1 MHQILFDAESFGGNA
16 VPPQSGTWRFGKRP
30 AYSAFAHFYLKKHT
44 NHRQERFRK
53 KNRLT
58 LTCR

>member
-30 AYSAFAHFYLKKHT
+30 AYSAFAHFYRKNIQTTVK
-44 NHRQERFRK
+44 NGSERK
-53 KNRLT
+53 IDSP
-58 LTCR
+58 